1 MPDSG
6 GVVPKGRVRGSSPRL
21 QQSDTNPVFP
31 EFVVNQDAEQHVT
44 LRDGRAVRL
53 RDAVP
58 SDAAAMDAYL
68 RAVFPEVRRCVKIE
82 PDEHRPDAVAQRQWL
97 ENREPDRGDQVL
109 LALAGDE
116 VVGTLRVIA
125 GRLRKIAHVGD
136 LAMTVR
142 RAWQGVG
149 LGSAMMGMAIERA
162 EACPGLMKLNLEV
175 YSHNEPAIRLYE
187 RFGFERAGVLPGEA
201 QIEPGAFVD
210 AVLMYRW
217 VEGATPG

>member
-1 MPDSG
+1 M
-6 GVVPKGRVRGSSPRL
+6 
-21 QQSDTNPVFP
+21 
-31 EFVVNQDAEQHVT
+31 A
-44 LRDGRAVRL
+44 LRDGRVVRL

-58 SDAAAMDAYL
+58 DDAEAMDAYL

-82 PDEHRPDAVAQRQWL
+82 PDEHRPDPAAQRQWL

-142 RAWQGVG
+142 AAWQGVG
-149 LGSAMMGMAIERA
+149 VGSALLATAIERA
-162 EACPGLMKLNLEV
+162 EACPALKKLNLEV
-175 YSHNEPAIRLYE
+175 YSHNEGAIRLYE
-187 RFGFERAGVLPGEA
+187 RFGFRRAGVQPAEA
-201 QIEPGAFVD
+201 QIEPGEFVD

-217 VEGATPG
+217 VEDAPASSSSASLPKDL